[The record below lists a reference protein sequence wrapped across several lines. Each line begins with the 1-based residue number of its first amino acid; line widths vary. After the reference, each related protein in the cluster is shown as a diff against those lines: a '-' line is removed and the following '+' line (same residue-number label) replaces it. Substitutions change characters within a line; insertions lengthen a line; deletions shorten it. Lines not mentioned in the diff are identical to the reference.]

1 MSNVYPFKA
10 VFPQPEIAA
19 EVAAPPYDVVSTEEA
34 AAAAAGNP
42 LSFFHVSRPE
52 IDLPPGTDI
61 HSPAVYEKARENYV
75 ELRRKAPLS
84 QETEACFYVYSLVMN
99 GRRQT
104 GVVAGAAV
112 DEYDSGLIKKHE
124 KTRKDKEDDRTKH
137 ILTLRSQTGP
147 VFLTCRP
154 LPGLAKIVKLAME
167 SKPFMDFTA
176 SDGIRHTVWR
186 VAETSM
192 VSAIATE
199 FRKAPALYIADGHHR
214 AASASRTREELR
226 KANPQHTGLEE
237 YNRFLAVIFP
247 SDQLAILPYNRLVA
261 DLNGLTK
268 EKFLDKCRAAGF
280 AIEPASGATPEK
292 PGVVHAYLGGGK
304 WLKLTSTADRSKLS
318 PTDRLDVSLL
328 QDLVLGPLLGI
339 ADPRTSTRI
348 EFVGGIRGTKPLEE
362 KVDQGK
368 AAVAFSMFPTTVDQ
382 LMEIADAGGIM
393 PPKSTW
399 FEPKLRDALL
409 IHDI

>member
-1 MSNVYPFKA
+1 MSHVYPFKA
-10 VFPQPEIAA
+10 VYPKPEVAA
-19 EVAAPPYDVVSTEEA
+19 KVAAPPYDVVSSEEA

-52 IDLPPGTDI
+52 IDLPPGTDL
-61 HSPAVYEKARENYV
+61 HSAEVYEKARENYAAI
-75 ELRRKAPLS
+75 RRDAPLL
-84 QETEACFYVYSLVMN
+84 QEDSPCFYVYSLVMN

-104 GVVAGAAV
+104 GVVVAAAV
-112 DEYDSGLIKKHE
+112 EEYDQGLIKKHE
-124 KTRKDKEDDRTKH
+124 KTRKDKEDDRTRH

-154 LPGLAKIVKLAME
+154 LPGLAKLVKGV
-167 SKPFMDFTA
+167 MDNMPILDLTA
-176 SDGIRHTVWR
+176 NDGVRHTIWR
-186 VAETSM
+186 VSATAEA
-192 VSAIATE
+192 SAIATE

-214 AASASRTREELR
+214 AASASRTCAELR
-226 KANPQHTGLEE
+226 QANPMHTGLEE
-237 YNRFLAVIFP
+237 YNRFLSVIFP
-247 SDQLAILPYNRLVA
+247 SDQLAILPYNRLVL
-261 DLNGLTK
+261 DLNGLSQEQFIT
-268 EKFLDKCRAAGF
+268 KCRAAGF
-280 AIEPASGATPEK
+280 SVSPADSATPTK
-292 PGVVHAYLGGGK
+292 PGSVHAYLGGGQ
-304 WLKLTSTADRSKLS
+304 WLKLTSTADRSQLQ

-328 QDLVLGPLLGI
+328 QDLVLAPILGI

-362 KVDQGK
+362 KVNQGK
-368 AAVAFSMFPTTVDQ
+368 AAVAFSMYPTTVDQ